1 MKKTKK
7 APEEP
12 QEVQLQEQQP
22 QEAQPQIVTV
32 RLNKYKSLVDA
43 LGNRRITMRALLTL
57 FLLGVLLFT
66 GITFIA
72 LAIKS
77 LYPYSDI
84 TTNALGATTIK
95 SERNEVSYWLFNT
108 AILWADSGIQVK
120 EGDIITIRASGKSNT
135 AIHHL
140 VKAAEDNTQ
149 IADKWVGS
157 EGESLASFTD
167 SKNRDRDE
175 ARRKYRIIPNRE
187 SGALIMQVVDNE
199 KPFDTPRDDKANDQ
213 NFYFIGKE
221 RQNIY
226 INHPGTLYF
235 AVNDIVLNMD
245 TIRDMKSD
253 PDFAKMNL
261 GTTTLDN
268 GNTVNELDYYGENE
282 EVNKKRKT
290 VWFDDNVGSFLIV
303 VEKKNK

>member
-175 ARRKYRIIPNRE
+175 ARRKYRIFPNRE